1 MMSSHSRRSSSWTA
15 CSTHRHVVV
24 VDHVHEEVHLEPGGR
39 FLRGR
44 LGRPGQAGGGDGGTE
59 GQGQD
64 DDDRSCLDVV
74 HQVNVVTAAAR
85 EVALIVL
92 AAHLRTCVA
101 NAVEE
106 HDGEAAIQEM
116 VDVLRKTLR
125 R

>member
-1 MMSSHSRRSSSWTA
+1 MTA
-15 CSTHRHVVV
+15 FYATPLPIANVIY
-24 VDHVHEEVHLEPGGR
+24 
-39 FLRGR
+39 
-44 LGRPGQAGGGDGGTE
+44 
-59 GQGQD
+59 
-64 DDDRSCLDVV
+64 CLDVV
-74 HQVNVVTAAAR
+74 HQINAVTAAAR